1 MPFLLINLGMTISI
15 ILFYLGYWFRFR
27 NNRLHRIFNI
37 AGMGFNLAAAIYL
50 LTLKYLFGGMDAAG
64 FIPVVDR
71 LIIDIHRGVAAV
83 TLVLML
89 LMGWS
94 GITGKKDS
102 IGNCT
107 LFFYHYIQSYISR
120 DYSSSDP
127 EVKVEKGSRSE

>member
-94 GITGKKDS
+94 GITGKKRFHRKLHFVFLPLYTIVYLS
-102 IGNCT
+102 G
-107 LFFYHYIQSYISR
+107 LFLFRS
-120 DYSSSDP
+120 
-127 EVKVEKGSRSE
+127 GS